1 MKKLLVSLL
10 PQAILMLLW
19 RQDTEP
25 MQYTLIFGTSNEGG
39 LRLAQA
45 PNALKALAMI
55 ERLQRSDEEIRSI
68 QSLQE
73 GEIGVEMLRVLARE
87 EEEELPVAA
96 S

>member
-25 MQYTLIFGTSNEGG
+25 MQYTLIFGTNSEGG

-45 PNALKALAMI
+45 PNALEALAMI
-55 ERLQRSDEEIRSI
+55 EMLQRGDEEIRSI

-87 EEEELPVAA
+87 EEEELPVVAG
-96 S
+96 

>member
-1 MKKLLVSLL
+1 
-10 PQAILMLLW
+10 
-19 RQDTEP
+19 
-25 MQYTLIFGTSNEGG
+25 MQYTLIFGTSNEDG

-55 ERLQRSDEEIRSI
+55 ETLQRSDEEIRSI

-96 S
+96 G